1 MMKKILIMS
10 LMLVVSSV
18 LSAVT
23 VANAGTPDMT
33 VVENP
38 QAVVDLVERIGGRDA
53 SDKFVFVLDPTK
65 NLSQEEFTIAG
76 TKGKVQISGNTLS
89 AITTGL
95 GWYLQNYAHINI
107 AWNSLNEKTATGE
120 AYTELSRLPVPSM
133 AETHVCD
140 AKYRYYLNYCTF
152 GYSMTSWTWKRWQQE
167 IDWMALHGINMPLQI
182 IGFEEVWRRF
192 LTMEVDGVRK
202 YNYTDEEAKAFVAGP
217 AYIAWWGMNNLE
229 GWGGTEFDGWG
240 GVQDDAWY
248 ERQSQLAAS
257 ILSRQRE
264 LGMQPVL
271 PGFSGMVPSNFTAKT
286 HVPTDAN
293 GGVWCGFTRPRI
305 IDPTYS
311 GFAEIAKDYY
321 NCLREV
327 MGESQYYSMDP
338 FHEGGSISSG
348 KYEEAYYAV
357 YEAMETAKRGAQ
369 WVIQQWQWDRNQ
381 RKSIHAV
388 PAGRLVVLDLF
399 SDGKPAFDNYNGYA
413 PQEAV
418 FCAIPNFGGRSG
430 LMGRLNNMADNYF
443 AYKAK
448 YPSIQGIGVA
458 PEAIEQTP
466 VTYDL
471 LFQLPWMET
480 KPDMGQW
487 IKEYATARYGVSNAE
502 VQQAWELLRQSVL
515 NYGADAIQ
523 GPVEDVWAA
532 RPNLQVRPAST
543 WGVTLNNAGA
553 IYTRERRQMLADA
566 ASILLDQHRKLGLD
580 KGSVYESNYNY
591 DLVELGGAVM
601 ADYAYDL
608 LLGIQQAKDSAGE
621 RFASDKSY
629 VARRDAFLALI
640 ADMDVLKG
648 TNLNFRLGKW
658 TQEARDAAS
667 EVVGAASATADWY
680 EYNNARTLITTWGD
694 KVQNGGLKDYSYRS
708 WQGLLKD
715 YYLPRWEYYFAN
727 GCTGCDYFFFE
738 WNWAHGKEHFV
749 GQAAK
754 SDVTLVPGQDGY
766 SYDRMPEGNTVK
778 ETKRLFAKY
787 LLPIHTDSGTYYA
800 YRHLSNNLSDKLVI
814 KASAGGKLNLAP
826 YLGNLSEVLIE
837 GDVLSHPTSHV
848 KRVYVR
854 EDAPYGIYK
863 VTAILPDATTIVFE
877 VEVE

>member
-1 MMKKILIMS
+1 MKKILIMS

-18 LSAVT
+18 LFAVT

-443 AYKAK
+443 TYKAK

-487 IKEYATARYGVSNAE
+487 IKDYATARYGVSNAE

-532 RPNLQVRPAST
+532 RPNLQVRSAST
-543 WGVTLNNAGA
+543 WGVTLSNAGA

-727 GCTGCDYFFFE
+727 GCVGCDYFFFE
-738 WNWAHGKEHFV
+738 WNWAHGKEHVV
-749 GQAAK
+749 GQTAK
-754 SDVTLVPGQDGY
+754 SDVALVPGQDGY

-778 ETKRLFAKY
+778 EAKRLFAKY